1 MTNSKF
7 YSVIDF
13 GSSKIRFSVFNSK
26 LDEEYSQSILVTD
39 NYIEHFENIKKI
51 IKNGER
57 KISNHIEEVILLLD
71 SSNIFPIDISIK
83 KKNRHKNK

>member
-83 KKNRHKNK
+83 KKKKNKNK